1 VLTTR
6 RSALATLSCFAP
18 AALRDALIAGTIA
31 AAAVGAAP
39 RVAWAYSHAASR
51 QMGLHHTA
59 SKVALALKSGEGQDG
74 RRSLRA
80 KLFASPKRQA
90 NSTQPSA
97 TGTGKGESLGVAS
110 IYSGRQTA
118 SGEIMEADKMTAAH
132 RTLPFGTRVTVV
144 NRSNGRSVVV
154 RINDRGAF
162 VRGRVIDLS
171 PAAGRALNIDGLAS
185 VSLIVGDADAS
196 PADEHVTEPVSP

>member
-1 VLTTR
+1 
-6 RSALATLSCFAP
+6 
-18 AALRDALIAGTIA
+18 
-31 AAAVGAAP
+31 
-39 RVAWAYSHAASR
+39 
-51 QMGLHHTA
+51 MGLHQTA
-59 SKVALALKSGEGQDG
+59 SKVALALKSGEGRDR
-74 RRSLRA
+74 RRSLHA
-80 KLFASPKRQA
+80 KLFASPKRPA

-97 TGTGKGESLGVAS
+97 TETGKGESLGVAS

-154 RINDRGAF
+154 RINDRGPF

-171 PAAGRALNIDGLAS
+171 PAAGRELNIDGLAS
-185 VSLIVGDADAS
+185 VSLIVGDT
-196 PADEHVTEPVSP
+196 DESHTNEPLPEEVAQEQRNTP